1 MLSNEMM
8 RSIMN
13 EVYNKWFTKYRDA
26 DLTNVDTW
34 NNILSEAKH
43 IQMQYN
49 TPFTEGLIMLL
60 MDELQ
65 SREIAQTNLRMN
77 RL

>member
-1 MLSNEMM
+1 MLSNQMI

-26 DLTNVDTW
+26 DLNNVDTW
-34 NNILSEAKH
+34 NNILSEAKQ

-60 MDELQ
+60 IDELH
-65 SREIAQTNLRMN
+65 SREMAQAKLHIR
-77 RL
+77 